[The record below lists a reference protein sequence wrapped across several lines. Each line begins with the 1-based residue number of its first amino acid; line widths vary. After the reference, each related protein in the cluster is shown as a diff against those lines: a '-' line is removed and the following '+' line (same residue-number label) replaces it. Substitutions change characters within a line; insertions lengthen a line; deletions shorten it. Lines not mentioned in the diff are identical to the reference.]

1 MCLVCSLFLSCVNK
15 PAEEKEVPGKTE
27 SSSQKETSG
36 THLCIYL
43 YGDFP
48 QDELSWLQKDLA
60 LVFDK
65 VESKGRLDFPKDK
78 TSIAA
83 TAGLSFNCGE
93 RCVIMLNYDYP
104 LGATKQNSFESV
116 DKRNFFQT
124 HSQSIT
130 MSIMWRIGGDD

>member
-15 PAEEKEVPGKTE
+15 PTEEKEVPGKTE
-27 SSSQKETSG
+27 SSSQKETSW

-65 VESKGRLDFPKDK
+65 VESKGRLDFPVEAWYAPRKRYRAPKLLDYQAK
-78 TSIAA
+78 LFS
-83 TAGLSFNCGE
+83 CKVPE
-93 RCVIMLNYDYP
+93 RGKHPINYP
-104 LGATKQNSFESV
+104 L
-116 DKRNFFQT
+116 
-124 HSQSIT
+124 
-130 MSIMWRIGGDD
+130 